1 MGLLDALR
9 GRGGHRSARLVGRIA
24 DDPQI
29 VEHGGVKYMVFHLAE
44 VPGTEF
50 RLKVLPTTPKRRR
63 GDRVELSY
71 QPGADGSATVEELT
85 AAPPDAGAGRR
96 RAEEYLDSTKADGA
110 HHRH

>member
-9 GRGGHRSARLVGRIA
+9 GRSGHRSTRLVGRIA

-29 VEHGGVKYMVFHLAE
+29 VEHGGVKYMVFHLTE

-50 RLKVLPTTPKRRR
+50 HLKVLPTTPKRRR

-71 QPGADGSATVEELT
+71 QPGTDGSATVEALT
-85 AAPPDAGAGRR
+85 AAPDAGAGRR
-96 RAEEYLDSTKADGA
+96 RAEEYLESIKADDA
-110 HHRH
+110 RRRQ